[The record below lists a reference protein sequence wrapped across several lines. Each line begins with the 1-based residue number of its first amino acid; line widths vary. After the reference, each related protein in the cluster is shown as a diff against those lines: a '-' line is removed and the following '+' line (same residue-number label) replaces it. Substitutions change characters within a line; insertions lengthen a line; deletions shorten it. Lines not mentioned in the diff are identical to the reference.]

1 MRIESEVKLDNGRKI
16 LVYASLNKDEGSD
29 KCEVEFDSIL
39 PLDNNDEVTSEEID
53 VVVGIMAS
61 MRPPLTNLKRLR
73 LDCTLGLSIQGKL
86 LTGF

>member
-1 MRIESEVKLDNGRKI
+1 MKIESEVKLDNGRKI

-53 VVVGIMAS
+53 EIALLLAYQYDDLIGEY
-61 MRPPLTNLKRLR
+61 TN
-73 LDCTLGLSIQGKL
+73 D
-86 LTGF
+86 

>member
-53 VVVGIMAS
+53 EIALLLAYQYDDLIGEY
-61 MRPPLTNLKRLR
+61 TN
-73 LDCTLGLSIQGKL
+73 D
-86 LTGF
+86 